1 MIKFESISLTK
12 LSALFPSSMTTG
24 LFEDETEGSEIETVE
39 TVEVAA
45 E

>member
-1 MIKFESISLTK
+1 MTKYESISLTK

-24 LFEDETEGSEIETVE
+24 LFEDETEGSEIETIEAVE
-39 TVEVAA
+39 TAA